1 MLFSHTRRMNK
12 DQATRTNSKKSLA
25 PACLGLA
32 IIFLT
37 AVSTSGCVV
46 HHEGHGYKK
55 GHGHKHGHGHRKAKI
70 KVKPALGISVSPM
83 IVIDD

>member
-1 MLFSHTRRMNK
+1 MLFSHTRRMNNE
-12 DQATRTNSKKSLA
+12 QATRANSKKSIA

-37 AVSTSGCVV
+37 AVIMSGCVV
-46 HHEGHGYKK
+46 HHPGHGYKR
-55 GHGHKHGHGHRKAKI
+55 GHGHGHHKAKI
-70 KVKPALGISVSPM
+70 KVKPDLGISVSPM